1 MVYYLIY
8 NFVSSIICQYKE
20 VQKKERGQTMQT
32 IFTLKQQVLNGE
44 VITVPVQNSSN
55 ISTYSYNPQT
65 KIFSVLFKRG
75 TLYKYSDVGL
85 EVAFKFLNTS
95 MVGGSIGKLF
105 RSELLNRYTY
115 TRLDVNGGKKYTVEV

>member
-1 MVYYLIY
+1 
-8 NFVSSIICQYKE
+8 
-20 VQKKERGQTMQT
+20 MQT

-75 TLYKYSDVGL
+75 TLCKYSDVGL

-105 RSELLNRYTY
+105 RSELLDRYTY

>member
-1 MVYYLIY
+1 
-8 NFVSSIICQYKE
+8 
-20 VQKKERGQTMQT
+20 MQT

-75 TLYKYSDVGL
+75 ALYKDSDVGL

-105 RSELLNRYTY
+105 RSELNVLILFKVIHAKPIRIIALRCSHIITF
-115 TRLDVNGGKKYTVEV
+115 TLLSQIRCKDR

>member
-1 MVYYLIY
+1 
-8 NFVSSIICQYKE
+8 
-20 VQKKERGQTMQT
+20 MQT

-55 ISTYSYNPQT
+55 ISIYSYNPQT

-95 MVGGSIGKLF
+95 MVGGSIGELF
-105 RSELLNRYTY
+105 RSEYNQNISSANGDFIGANMNEAIIYFNNPNNADVKAAYEKKLN
-115 TRLDVNGGKKYTVEV
+115 LI